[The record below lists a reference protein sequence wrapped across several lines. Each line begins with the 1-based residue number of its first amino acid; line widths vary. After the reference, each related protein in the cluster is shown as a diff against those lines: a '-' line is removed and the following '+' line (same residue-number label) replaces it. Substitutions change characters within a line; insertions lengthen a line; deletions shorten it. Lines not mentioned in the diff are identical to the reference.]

1 MPDTKVI
8 TVNFRVVGIYCF
20 IPNMHLE
27 LEDNPTIKQIQDEVC
42 RLYNEGSPTSQ
53 FEIIYSDEHET
64 DVEGFKYEFGTGST
78 TPYDAKLATPQVR
91 HLKENVMEDGEV
103 QEQYTTWQYYVSAN
117 FSKNDSSE
125 NNSIDLIVGR
135 NPIPRNTTGGIIQ
148 PPFYNTR
155 LNSDLPTEIDGYE
168 LKSYNIIWRLLT
180 IGSDPE
186 STKSVQA
193 LRKER
198 RRQRTSGRI
207 V

>member
-1 MPDTKVI
+1 MELD
-8 TVNFRVVGIYCF
+8 
-20 IPNMHLE
+20 LE
-27 LEDNPTIKQIQDEVC
+27 HNPTIKDVQDEVC

-64 DVEGFKYEFGTGST
+64 DVDGFKYEFRTGST
-78 TPYDAKLATPQVR
+78 TPYDAEFATPKVR
-91 HLKENVMEDGEV
+91 HLKENVMENGEL

-117 FSKNDSSE
+117 FSKTHDSSE

-148 PPFYNTR
+148 PPFYDTR

-186 STKSVQA
+186 STNSVQA
-193 LRKER
+193 LIKER
-198 RRQRTSGRI
+198 RRRRTSGRI

>member
-1 MPDTKVI
+1 MTI
-8 TVNFRVVGIYCF
+8 HVNFRVVGIYCYF
-20 IPNMHLE
+20 PNLVLDLE
-27 LEDNPTIKQIQDEVC
+27 PSAYIKDVHDKIVEMDPKPH
-42 RLYNEGSPTSQ
+42 NGI

-64 DVEGFKYEFGTGST
+64 DVDGFKYEFRTGST
-78 TPYDAKLATPQVR
+78 TPYDAEFARPKVR
-91 HLKENVMEDGEV
+91 HLKENVMENGEL

-117 FSKNDSSE
+117 FSKTHDSSE

-148 PPFYNTR
+148 PPFYDTR

-186 STKSVQA
+186 STNSVQA
-193 LRKER
+193 LIKER
-198 RRQRTSGRI
+198 RRRRTSGRI